1 MIVDVFHN
9 RYFDTILIIIALLV
23 ISKIITFII
32 EKVVKS
38 FTKRTKTKL
47 DDIFI
52 SKTEKISVW
61 LLFFIGIRV
70 FVMPLLELKALDM
83 INNAVIIFFVTL
95 FVIRVVDFIIDS
107 WGASFAKRTKS
118 RVDEEL
124 LVLFHRF
131 SRIALFIIGGILIL
145 NAFHVEI
152 TPFLASLGII
162 GIVLGFALQS
172 SLSNIFGGISLI
184 LDKNFK
190 VGDVIKLS
198 SGELG
203 KVLDIG
209 LRSTKIRTFENEM
222 LIIPNGKLAESIIDN
237 YAQPDLYARATV
249 AFGVEYGSNVE
260 KVRKIVMETLRK
272 MPKVIK
278 DDKGYPVEVLF
289 MRMGDFALEMEAR
302 LWVKS
307 YTEKFHTKIEATE
320 KIYNALM
327 KSKINIPFPTRTV
340 YLKK

>member
-209 LRSTKIRTFENEM
+209 LNTARM
-222 LIIPNGKLAESIIDN
+222 LK
-237 YAQPDLYARATV
+237 R
-249 AFGVEYGSNVE
+249 
-260 KVRKIVMETLRK
+260 
-272 MPKVIK
+272 
-278 DDKGYPVEVLF
+278 
-289 MRMGDFALEMEAR
+289 
-302 LWVKS
+302 
-307 YTEKFHTKIEATE
+307 
-320 KIYNALM
+320 
-327 KSKINIPFPTRTV
+327 
-340 YLKK
+340 

>member
-1 MIVDVFHN
+1 MLIQPFN
-9 RYFDTILIIIALLV
+9 NIYMDTILVIVILFVASKLLR
-23 ISKIITFII
+23 FII
-32 EKVVKS
+32 ENFVRV
-38 FTKRTKTKL
+38 FTRKTKTKL
-47 DDIFI
+47 DDLLLDR
-52 SKTEKISVW
+52 TEGISVW
-61 LLFFIGIRV
+61 LLFFIGIRI
-70 FVMPLLELKALDM
+70 FVVPILESAALDR
-83 INNAVIIFFVTL
+83 INNAFIIFFVTFL
-95 FVIRVVDFIIDS
+95 VVRVVDVMIES
-107 WGASFAKRTKS
+107 WGTSFAKKTKS
-118 RVDEEL
+118 MVDEAL
-124 LVLFHRF
+124 LALFHRF
-131 SRIALFIIGGILIL
+131 SRIILFVIGGILIL
-145 NAFHVEI
+145 NNFNIDI
-152 TPFLASLGII
+152 TPFLASLGIV

-190 VGDVIKLS
+190 TGDVVKLS

-340 YLKK
+340 YL